1 MKNKIISIFFSILA
15 VLLMITVSIGLPIY
29 FRPFYYAHISAMDLE
44 YESGYTRGEI
54 IDAYNEVLDY
64 LTLPGKE
71 FGTGVMQYSESG
83 KDHFVD
89 CKALFDLN
97 VTVLIISAAAIATI
111 LILCKRGKLELVDIN
126 GYPPLFWSGV
136 GAILIPC
143 VLGLLI
149 SVDFDRAFVI
159 FHQIFFPGKDNWTF
173 DPRYD
178 EIINVLPQEFFR
190 NCAILIGVGLIALS
204 ATAIVT
210 SVVKKRRT
218 DRQSKI

>member
-1 MKNKIISIFFSILA
+1 MKNKIISILFSVLA
-15 VLLMITVSIGLPIY
+15 VLLIITVSIGLPIY

-44 YESGYTRGEI
+44 LASGYTKEEI

-89 CKALFDLN
+89 CKGLFDLN
-97 VTVLIISAAAIATI
+97 AAVLMISAAAIATI
-111 LILCKRGKLELVDIN
+111 LILRKKGKLELVDIN
-126 GYPPLFWSGV
+126 GYHPLFWSGV
-136 GAILIPC
+136 GTILIPC

-159 FHQIFFPGKDNWTF
+159 FHKIFFPGKDNWTF
-173 DPRYD
+173 DPWED
-178 EIINVLPQEFFR
+178 EIIMVLPEEFFR
-190 NCAILIGVGLIALS
+190 NCAILIGVGIIALS
-204 ATAIVT
+204 SAAIIY
-210 SVVKKRRT
+210 SVVRKR
-218 DRQSKI
+218 K